1 MKNNNI
7 EKLID
12 KIKYNVNESSNQNNN
27 FTEYHTRFDCTL
39 NYNNVTYNFD
49 FQCNTDYTEPTKEVV
64 LGSVLL
70 DSRSYLDSKVN
81 DSDIDN
87 LEVFNDVFGYMD
99 IKELLKAY
107 KGCKNAYNHISK
119 MFTKE
124 EQEKLYDYLEEKG
137 LV

>member
-1 MKNNNI
+1 MKNSNI

-12 KIKYNVNESSNQNNN
+12 KIEYNVKESSNQYNN

-49 FQCNTDYTEPTKEVV
+49 FQCNTENTEPTKEVV
-64 LGSVLL
+64 LGCVLS
-70 DSRSYLDSKVN
+70 DSRCYKECKVY
-81 DSDIDN
+81 DDDIDN
-87 LEVFNDVFGYMD
+87 LEIFKDTFGYEN

-107 KGCKNAYNHISK
+107 EGCKNAYNHINK

-124 EQEKLYDYLEEKG
+124 EQEQLFDYLEEKG
-137 LV
+137 LF

>member
-7 EKLID
+7 EKLIN
-12 KIKYNVNESSNQNNN
+12 KIEYNVKESSNQNNN
-27 FTEYHTRFDCTL
+27 FTEYHTKFDCTL

-64 LGSVLL
+64 LGCVLS
-70 DSRSYLDSKVN
+70 DSRCYLDAKVN

-87 LEVFNDVFGYMD
+87 LAEFKALFGYEN
-99 IKELLKAY
+99 IKELLQAY
-107 KGCKNAYNHISK
+107 DGCKNAYNHISK

-124 EQEKLYDYLEEKG
+124 EQEQLFDYLEKKG
-137 LV
+137 MI

>member
-12 KIKYNVNESSNQNNN
+12 KIEYNVKESSNQNNN
-27 FTEYHTRFDCTL
+27 FTIYHTRFDCTL

-64 LGSVLL
+64 LGCVLS
-70 DSRSYLDSKVN
+70 DSRCYEECKVN
-81 DSDIDN
+81 DDDIDN
-87 LEVFNDVFGYMD
+87 LEVFNDLFCYEN
-99 IKELLKAY
+99 IKELLQAY
-107 KGCKNAYNHISK
+107 DGCKNAYNHISK

-137 LV
+137 LI

>member
-12 KIKYNVNESSNQNNN
+12 KIKYNVKESSNQNNN

-49 FQCNTDYTEPTKEVV
+49 FQCNTDYTKPTKEVV
-64 LGSVLL
+64 LGSVLS
-70 DSRSYLDSKVN
+70 DSRCYLDSKVN
-81 DSDIDN
+81 DDIDN
-87 LEVFNDVFGYMD
+87 LEMFKDLFGYEN

-107 KGCKNAYNHISK
+107 EGCKNAYNHINK

-124 EQEKLYDYLEEKG
+124 EQEQLFDYLEKKG
-137 LV
+137 LI

>member
-7 EKLID
+7 EKLIN
-12 KIKYNVNESSNQNNN
+12 KIEYNVKESSNQNNT
-27 FTEYHTRFDCTL
+27 FTEYHTRFNCTL

-49 FQCNTDYTEPTKEVV
+49 FQCNTESTEPTKEVV
-64 LGSVLL
+64 LSSVLS
-70 DSRSYLDSKVN
+70 DSRCYLDSKVN
-81 DSDIDN
+81 DNDIDN
-87 LEVFNDVFGYMD
+87 LEEFNDLFGYMN

-124 EQEKLYDYLEEKG
+124 EQENLYNYLEEKG
-137 LV
+137 LI

>member
-1 MKNNNI
+1 MKNSNI

-12 KIKYNVNESSNQNNN
+12 KIEYNVKESSNQNDK

-49 FQCNTDYTEPTKEVV
+49 FQCNTENTEPTKDVV
-64 LGSVLL
+64 LGCVLS
-70 DSRSYLDSKVN
+70 DSRSYINSKVS

-87 LEVFNDVFGYMD
+87 LEEFNDLFGYMD

-107 KGCKNAYNHISK
+107 NGCKNAYNHISK

-124 EQEKLYDYLEEKG
+124 EQEQLFDYLEKKG

>member
-12 KIKYNVNESSNQNNN
+12 KIKYNVNESSNQNNK

-49 FQCNTDYTEPTKEVV
+49 FQCNTENTEPTKEVV
-64 LGSVLL
+64 LGCVLS
-70 DSRSYLDSKVN
+70 DSRCYEECKVN
-81 DSDIDN
+81 DRDIDN
-87 LEVFNDVFGYMD
+87 LEVFNDVFGYES
-99 IKELLKAY
+99 IKELLQAY
-107 KGCKNAYNHISK
+107 DGCKNAYNHINK